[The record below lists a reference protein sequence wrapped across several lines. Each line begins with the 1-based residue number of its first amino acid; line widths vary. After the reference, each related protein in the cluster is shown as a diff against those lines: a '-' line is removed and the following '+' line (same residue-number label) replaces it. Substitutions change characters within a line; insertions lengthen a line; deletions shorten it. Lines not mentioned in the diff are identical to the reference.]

1 MSEAMNTSALV
12 YVDCIPSYTKKN
24 SGLYPKKDDQD
35 DEKTSVKSY

>member
-1 MSEAMNTSALV
+1 MNTSALV